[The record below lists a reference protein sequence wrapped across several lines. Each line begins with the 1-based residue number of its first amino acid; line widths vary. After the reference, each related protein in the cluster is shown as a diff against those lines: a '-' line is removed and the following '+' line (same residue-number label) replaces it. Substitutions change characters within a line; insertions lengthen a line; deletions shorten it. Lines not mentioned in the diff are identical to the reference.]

1 MGKAHAAEGA
11 GHSVHW
17 DYTGEGAPANWGGLE
32 PRFRVCELGVEQSP
46 IDLKGAT
53 RAELGQVRPYFK
65 PMRMRVLNNGHT
77 VQVNAEPGSYSEIAG
92 SRYELL
98 QFHFHHPS
106 EHTLNG
112 ETFPL
117 EVHFVHRGEQGQ
129 LAVLGVFFRQ
139 GASNVELAKVFDSM
153 PADETPERDTGVTLD
168 PERLLPP
175 SRVLPLH
182 GLADDAALFAERA
195 VDRIPRS
202 DRSIAPAGTAVLA
215 DIPAQRP
222 SHSAAQRAVP
232 ARKLIRSQS
241 CPTATPSSRQAFS
254 RA

>member
-1 MGKAHAAEGA
+1 LRWGKPTPPKAP
-11 GHSVHW
+11 
-17 DYTGEGAPANWGGLE
+17 DIPFTGTIRARAPPANWGGLE

-53 RAELGQVRPYFK
+53 RAELGQVRPYFQ

-139 GASNVELAKVFDSM
+139 GNTNLELAKVFDSM
-153 PADETPERDTGVTLD
+153 PADETPERETGVTLD

-175 SRVLPLH
+175 SRAYYRYMGSLTTPPCSQNVLWTVFRDPIEASREQVQQFSQIFPLN
-182 GLADDAALFAERA
+182 A
-195 VDRIPRS
+195 
-202 DRSIAPAGTAVLA
+202 
-215 DIPAQRP
+215 RP
-222 SHSAAQRAVP
+222 IQP
-232 ARKLIRSQS
+232 LNARFLLENS
-241 CPTATPSSRQAFS
+241 
-254 RA
+254 